1 MTDDKTLKAKRIIAA
16 LLSHLIFRDWENRI
30 HSNVMDMLYKYNS
43 ELSLGINP
51 PAVLQTMIR
60 EGIVHENGTWEG
72 ESIYSTKKAKEP
84 ISI

>member
-1 MTDDKTLKAKRIIAA
+1 MTDDKHLKAKRIIAS
-16 LLSHLIFRDWENRI
+16 LLSHIIFQDWTNYTHTHI
-30 HSNVMDMLYKYNS
+30 MDMLYKYNS

-72 ESIYSTKKAKEP
+72 EAIYSTKKAKELV
-84 ISI
+84 SL

>member
-1 MTDDKTLKAKRIIAA
+1 MDDKHLKAKRIIAA
-16 LLSHLIFRDWENRI
+16 LLSHIIFVEWCNYT
-30 HSNVMDMLYKYNS
+30 HSHIMDMLYKYNS

-60 EGIVHENGTWEG
+60 EGIVHENGTYEG